1 MGIIQ
6 CKKCG
11 VNHDYYDTNRLKTIS
26 YYSCRVHKIENN
38 KCIECENVN
47 GNCKHDWRYGFKI

>member
-38 KCIECENVN
+38 KCIKC
-47 GNCKHDWRYGFKI
+47 